1 MEPPTL
7 TVEQYRQL
15 HEMRREYIRFIFQAP
30 TIVVAIVVG
39 TLAVLFK
46 GNSALDFNGSPTIAG
61 AFAGV
66 VLLPVG
72 GFVLVI
78 GYWAFRSRWLLT
90 THRDLAEGD
99 GNVTRAS

>member
-46 GNSALDFNGSPTIAG
+46 GTAHSTSTESHHCR